1 MPLFSVNKTDITKM
15 ETKKDLK
22 SLTKATANKDPEI
35 RQAAL
40 DALGRINDL
49 QTQDPIIAC
58 LNDPDIK
65 VKNSAITALSKMATL
80 KAVQSVAEL
89 LNDENFSVRLNAALF
104 LGEKGDSR
112 AKDLLIIAFNEGY
125 KRSEIL
131 SALGKLNDP
140 EAQYMVKAYKEA
152 QAEKEKALRSLASS
166 ELFDTDISQEDRVK
180 DRTGICSNC
189 HQIMPLSKAVEYKAT
204 WDRTNAYY
212 YFCPTCNPKPTPY
225 GTDFYN
231 GRLSGNNK
239 EIIDQVKKDEDPH
252 FKFERPF
259 KGAT

>member
-1 MPLFSVNKTDITKM
+1 MPLFSVNKTEISKM

-22 SLTKATANKDPEI
+22 GLTKATTNKDPEI

-40 DALGRINDL
+40 DALGIINDL
-49 QTQDPIIAC
+49 QTQDAIIAC
-58 LNDPDIK
+58 LNDPELK
-65 VKNSAITALSKMATL
+65 VKNSAITALNKMATL

-89 LNDENFSVRLNAALF
+89 LNDQNFSVRLNAALF
-104 LGEKGDSR
+104 LGEKGDNR

-131 SALGKLNDP
+131 SALDKLNDP
-140 EAQYMVKAYKEA
+140 EAQYMVKAYKDA

-166 ELFDTDISQEDRVK
+166 ELFDVNVSQEDRVK
-180 DRTGICSNC
+180 NRTGICPSC
-189 HQIMPLSKAVEYKAT
+189 HQIIPLSKAVEHKAT
-204 WDRTNAYY
+204 WDRHDAYY
-212 YFCPTCNPKPTPY
+212 YFCPTCNPKPSAY

-231 GRLSGNNK
+231 GRLGGNNK
-239 EIIDQVKKDEDPH
+239 EIIDQVKRDEDPH
-252 FKFERPF
+252 FKFNRSF